1 MFVMTPAGWAAEV
14 KSGPIRILAF
24 GDSLSAGYGLEDLAD
39 SFPAQLEKALKA
51 KGYDVAMV
59 QGAISGDTTG
69 GGRARLEWSLAEKPD
84 AVIVEL
90 GGNDG
95 LRAVDPKITAANLDA
110 IVKRIRKDGTPV
122 LVAGMM
128 APPNLGRDY
137 GDSFNAIFATVAKEN
152 GAALYPFFLDGA
164 ITVAG
169 LMQDDHIHPNP
180 MGVKEIVKRMLPEAE
195 KLVKAAAARRA
206 GK

>member
-1 MFVMTPAGWAAEV
+1 MR
-14 KSGPIRILAF
+14 S
-24 GDSLSAGYGLEDLAD
+24 
-39 SFPAQLEKALKA
+39 
-51 KGYDVAMV
+51 
-59 QGAISGDTTG
+59 
-69 GGRARLEWSLAEKPD
+69 
-84 AVIVEL
+84 
-90 GGNDG
+90 
-95 LRAVDPKITAANLDA
+95 DPKITEANLDA

-137 GDSFNAIFATVAKEN
+137 GDSFNAMFAKVAKDN
-152 GAALYPFFLDGA
+152 GAILYPFFLDGA

-180 MGVKEIVKRMLPEAE
+180 AGVKVIVGRMLPAAE
-195 KLVKAAAARRA
+195 MLVKAATAHRA